1 MRLTTDIHGLERVAP
16 PDVSVYAYP
25 ASTVPPRLKRNLR
38 LLFSALRSEHL
49 VIHFNL
55 AEVIFFSMALFLIP
69 FNRCRIS
76 TLDFFAADIRP
87 WIRPLV
93 RWSLSRV
100 ARFLVYFTD
109 SFVFEDLFRL
119 SRSKFHYIPFKVN
132 ALELIRA
139 SNPIDAGYIF
149 SGGRSRRDFATF
161 FEAVANS
168 GYPVKLLTGEES
180 DLAPNGSSLRDLVV
194 PENVEVLRKD
204 SSATDFVRLLAGA
217 RIVVIPLLKN
227 TRTQAGIGVYLQAMA
242 ARKCVI
248 VSSGLGVSDVLTGDL
263 AIIVPAGDTDALRM
277 AITRA
282 WEDKSLRER
291 YAAAAATYAL
301 ALGGEDQL
309 RKSILNALP

>member
-1 MRLTTDIHGLERVAP
+1 M
-16 PDVSVYAYP
+16 
-25 ASTVPPRLKRNLR
+25 
-38 LLFSALRSEHL
+38 LLLVSALSSEHL

-55 AEVIFFSMALFLIP
+55 VEVIFFSTALFLIP
-69 FNRCRIS
+69 FNRCRIT
-76 TLDFFAADIRP
+76 TLDFFAADIQP
-87 WIRPLV
+87 WMRPLV
-93 RWSLSRV
+93 RWSLRRV
-100 ARFLVYFTD
+100 ARFLVYFKD
-109 SFVFEDLFRL
+109 SSVFEELFHL
-119 SRSKFHYIPFKVN
+119 PRSKFHYIPFKVN

-139 SNPIDAGYIF
+139 STLNDGDYIF

-180 DLAPNGSSLRDLVV
+180 DLAPNGSSLGGLVV
-194 PENVEVLRKD
+194 PENVELLRKD
-204 SSATDFVRLLAGA
+204 SSAADFVRLLAGA

-248 VSSGLGVSDVLTGDL
+248 VSSGLGVSDVLSEDL

-277 AITRA
+277 AIKRA
-282 WEDKSLRER
+282 WEDKNLRER
-291 YAAAAATYAL
+291 YGASAANYAL

-309 RKSILNALP
+309 RKSVLNALP